1 MSQRVRSKGEWRED
15 MKFEIIIDGG
25 ESPKEKSSG
34 RGPGE
39 PSPGTI
45 HNSPPILLRMCLDFI
60 VGNLLAPDFQRYLD
74 KANVE
79 FNIEEYYNEDSK

>member
-1 MSQRVRSKGEWRED
+1 MSKRVRSKNEWREP
-15 MKFEIIIDGG
+15 MKFEIVEKGG

-45 HNSPPILLRMCLDFI
+45 HNSPPLLLRMCLDFI
-60 VGNLLAPDFQRYLD
+60 VGKLLAPEFQRYLEEA
-74 KANVE
+74 KVE
-79 FNIEEYYNEDSK
+79 FNIEDYYNKGKK